1 VSDEYAAEREGEG
14 ERANLAVT
22 ELLAKLAERTNEL
35 QGVQAELAERTN
47 DLQRLQAEFSN
58 YKKRVERD
66 RQAVKEAAV
75 AGALSE
81 LLPVLDDI
89 GRAREHGELEGGFRQ
104 VGESFEAVVAKLGL
118 VRFGA
123 AGEVF
128 DPNLHEALMSTT
140 SPDVDEVT
148 VAALFRPGY
157 RIGERIVRPAQVQVA
172 EPGPAPEAEEAPAV
186 SVSASGPNPG
196 LGKASGESAAS
207 SAGASTASAKKKSA
221 SNGDAEPAEPTG
233 PADRAERT
241 DQTESAEPAPDVD
254 DDDDSGL

>member
-1 VSDEYAAEREGEG
+1 MSDEYAAEREGEG

-66 RQAVKEAAV
+66 RQVVKETAV
-75 AGALSE
+75 AGALSD

-104 VGESFEAVVAKLGL
+104 VGEAFEAVVAKLGL
-118 VRFGA
+118 ARFGA

-148 VAALFRPGY
+148 VAVLFRPGY
-157 RIGERIVRPAQVQVA
+157 RIGERVVRPAQVQVA
-172 EPGPAPEAEEAPAV
+172 EPGPAPEAEPA
-186 SVSASGPNPG
+186 
-196 LGKASGESAAS
+196 
-207 SAGASTASAKKKSA
+207 
-221 SNGDAEPAEPTG
+221 AEPAKPK
-233 PADRAERT
+233 PAAPAAPAPAAAKGAPNGNGNGDGAGNKPA
-241 DQTESAEPAPDVD
+241 AEPAVEVD

>member
-47 DLQRLQAEFSN
+47 DVQRLQAEFSN

-118 VRFGA
+118 ARFGA
-123 AGEVF
+123 SGEIF

-140 SPDVDEVT
+140 SPDVDEVS
-148 VAALFRPGY
+148 VHMVFRPGY

-172 EPGPAPEAEEAPAV
+172 EPGPAPETELATTPAAKPAA
-186 SVSASGPNPG
+186 SGAGAGAGASGPAPK
-196 LGKASGESAAS
+196 GKAE
-207 SAGASTASAKKKSA
+207 TARDGSKKPTQTVEV
-221 SNGDAEPAEPTG
+221 GDVDG
-233 PADRAERT
+233 GGDV
-241 DQTESAEPAPDVD
+241 DVD

>member
-1 VSDEYAAEREGEG
+1 MSDEYAAEREGEG

-47 DLQRLQAEFSN
+47 DVQRLQAEFSN
-58 YKKRVERD
+58 YTKRVERD
-66 RQAVKEAAV
+66 RQVVKETAV

-104 VGESFEAVVAKLGL
+104 VGEAFEAVVAKLGL
-118 VRFGA
+118 ARFGA
-123 AGEVF
+123 SGEVF

-148 VAALFRPGY
+148 VAMLFRPGY
-157 RIGERIVRPAQVQVA
+157 RIGERVVRAAQVQVA
-172 EPGPAPEAEEAPAV
+172 EPGPAPEAEKP
-186 SVSASGPNPG
+186 
-196 LGKASGESAAS
+196 
-207 SAGASTASAKKKSA
+207 
-221 SNGDAEPAEPTG
+221 AEPAVPAAAKAKSGSAAKGAASGSSGSSGSSANNGNNGNGTTGTAKAAPEP
-233 PADRAERT
+233 
-241 DQTESAEPAPDVD
+241 SAEVD

>member
-1 VSDEYAAEREGEG
+1 MSDEYTAEREGEG

-47 DLQRLQAEFSN
+47 DVQRLQAEFSN

-66 RQAVKEAAV
+66 RQVVKETAV

-104 VGESFEAVVAKLGL
+104 VGEAFETVVAKLGL
-118 VRFGA
+118 ARFGA
-123 AGEVF
+123 AGELF
-128 DPNLHEALMSTT
+128 DPNLHEALLSTS

-148 VAALFRPGY
+148 VAVLFRPGY
-157 RIGERIVRPAQVQVA
+157 RIGERVVRAAQVQVA
-172 EPGPAPEAEEAPAV
+172 EPGPAPEAE
-186 SVSASGPNPG
+186 
-196 LGKASGESAAS
+196 K
-207 SAGASTASAKKKSA
+207 
-221 SNGDAEPAEPTG
+221 PAEPPAAAVPAAAKAKPAKGAASGTG
-233 PADRAERT
+233 GATKAA
-241 DQTESAEPAPDVD
+241 AEPPAEVD

>member
-1 VSDEYAAEREGEG
+1 MSDEYAAEREGEG

-66 RQAVKEAAV
+66 RQLVKEAAV

-89 GRAREHGELEGGFRQ
+89 GRARDHGELEGGFRQ
-104 VGESFEAVVAKLGL
+104 VGEAFEAVVAKLGL
-118 VRFGA
+118 TRFGA
-123 AGEVF
+123 AGELF

-140 SPDVDEVT
+140 SPDVDEVSVHT
-148 VAALFRPGY
+148 VFRPGY
-157 RIGERIVRPAQVQVA
+157 RIGERVVRPAQVQVA
-172 EPGPAPEAEEAPAV
+172 EPGPADDDAAEASAPATPAAPAPAPA
-186 SVSASGPNPG
+186 SAPASAQAKPG
-196 LGKASGESAAS
+196 AAQAS
-207 SAGASTASAKKKSA
+207 SADAAEAEPKAKTATDGNKKP
-221 SNGDAEPAEPTG
+221 AEPAV
-233 PADRAERT
+233 
-241 DQTESAEPAPDVD
+241 DVD

>member
-47 DLQRLQAEFSN
+47 DVQRLQAEFSN

-66 RQAVKEAAV
+66 RQVVKETAV

-104 VGESFEAVVAKLGL
+104 VGEAFEAVVAKLGL
-118 VRFGA
+118 ARFGA
-123 AGEVF
+123 AGELF
-128 DPNLHEALMSTT
+128 DPNLHEALMSTS

-148 VAALFRPGY
+148 VAVLFRPGY
-157 RIGERIVRPAQVQVA
+157 RIGERVVRAAQVQVA
-172 EPGPAPEAEEAPAV
+172 EPGPAPEAEKPAEPAAPA
-186 SVSASGPNPG
+186 
-196 LGKASGESAAS
+196 AAK
-207 SAGASTASAKKKSA
+207 GKSA
-221 SNGDAEPAEPTG
+221 SAAKGASSGSSGSSANNGNGTTGTAKAASEP
-233 PADRAERT
+233 
-241 DQTESAEPAPDVD
+241 SAEVD

>member
-1 VSDEYAAEREGEG
+1 MSDEYAAEREGEG

-66 RQAVKEAAV
+66 RQVVKETAV

-104 VGESFEAVVAKLGL
+104 VGEAFEAVVTKLGL
-118 VRFGA
+118 VRFGTS
-123 AGEVF
+123 GEVF

-140 SPDVDEVT
+140 SPDVDEVSVAT
-148 VAALFRPGY
+148 VFRPGY
-157 RIGERIVRPAQVQVA
+157 RIGERVVRAAQVQVA
-172 EPGPAPEAEEAPAV
+172 EPGP
-186 SVSASGPNPG
+186 GP
-196 LGKASGESAAS
+196 
-207 SAGASTASAKKKSA
+207 
-221 SNGDAEPAEPTG
+221 DAEPASQASGTS
-233 PADRAERT
+233 AA
-241 DQTESAEPAPDVD
+241 SAETAVEVD
-254 DDDDSGL
+254 EDDDSGL

>member
-1 VSDEYAAEREGEG
+1 MSDEYAAEREGEG

-47 DLQRLQAEFSN
+47 DVQRLQAEFSN

-66 RQAVKEAAV
+66 RQVVKETAV

-104 VGESFEAVVAKLGL
+104 VGEAFEAVVAKLGL
-118 VRFGA
+118 ARFGA

-148 VAALFRPGY
+148 VAVLFRPGY
-157 RIGERIVRPAQVQVA
+157 RIGERVVRAAQVQVA
-172 EPGPAPEAEEAPAV
+172 EPGPAPEAEAPAEPAAV
-186 SVSASGPNPG
+186 PAAAKAKAAPAAKSASSASG
-196 LGKASGESAAS
+196 ASSGDNGTSGNGNTGTAKAAS
-207 SAGASTASAKKKSA
+207 ES
-221 SNGDAEPAEPTG
+221 PAEV
-233 PADRAERT
+233 AE
-241 DQTESAEPAPDVD
+241 VD

>member
-1 VSDEYAAEREGEG
+1 MSDEYAAEREGEG

-66 RQAVKEAAV
+66 RQVVKETAV

-104 VGESFEAVVAKLGL
+104 VGEAFEAVVAKLGL
-118 VRFGA
+118 ARFGA
-123 AGEVF
+123 AGEEF

-148 VAALFRPGY
+148 VAVLFRPGY
-157 RIGERIVRPAQVQVA
+157 RIGERVVRAAQVQVA
-172 EPGPAPEAEEAPAV
+172 EPGPAPEKEPAPEPPAKPKPASAPAPAAAKAA
-186 SVSASGPNPG
+186 SASGGN
-196 LGKASGESAAS
+196 KAEAD
-207 SAGASTASAKKKSA
+207 TAV
-221 SNGDAEPAEPTG
+221 E
-233 PADRAERT
+233 
-241 DQTESAEPAPDVD
+241 VD

>member
-1 VSDEYAAEREGEG
+1 MSDEYAAEREGEG

-47 DLQRLQAEFSN
+47 DVQRLQAEFSN

-66 RQAVKEAAV
+66 RQVVKETAV

-104 VGESFEAVVAKLGL
+104 VGEAFEAVVAKLGL
-118 VRFGA
+118 ARFGA
-123 AGEVF
+123 AGELF
-128 DPNLHEALMSTT
+128 DPNLHEALMSTS

-148 VAALFRPGY
+148 VAVLFRPGY
-157 RIGERIVRPAQVQVA
+157 RIGERVVRAAQVQVA
-172 EPGPAPEAEEAPAV
+172 EPGPAPEAEKPAEPAAPA
-186 SVSASGPNPG
+186 
-196 LGKASGESAAS
+196 AAK
-207 SAGASTASAKKKSA
+207 GKSA
-221 SNGDAEPAEPTG
+221 SAAKGASSGSSGSSANNGNGTTGTAKAASEP
-233 PADRAERT
+233 
-241 DQTESAEPAPDVD
+241 SAEVD

>member
-1 VSDEYAAEREGEG
+1 MSDEYAADPAREGEG

-35 QGVQAELAERTN
+35 QGAQAELIERTA
-47 DLQRLQAEFSN
+47 DLQRLQAEYIN
-58 YKKRVERD
+58 YKKRVDRD
-66 RQAVKEAAV
+66 RQVVKDSAV
-75 AGALSE
+75 AGALTE

-104 VGESFEAVVAKLGL
+104 VGESFEAAVAKLGL
-118 VRFGA
+118 TRFAA

-148 VAALFRPGY
+148 VTVVFQPGY
-157 RIGERIVRPAQVQVA
+157 RIGERVVRPARVTVA
-172 EPGPAPEAEEAPAV
+172 EPGPAPEP
-186 SVSASGPNPG
+186 
-196 LGKASGESAAS
+196 
-207 SAGASTASAKKKSA
+207 
-221 SNGDAEPAEPTG
+221 EPAE
-233 PADRAERT
+233 
-241 DQTESAEPAPDVD
+241 SAEAGVPVD

>member
-1 VSDEYAAEREGEG
+1 VSDEYTADTAREGEG

-35 QGVQAELAERTN
+35 QGVQAEMAERTA

-66 RQAVKEAAV
+66 RQLVKETAV
-75 AGALSE
+75 ANALTE

-104 VGESFEAVVAKLGL
+104 VGESFEAAVTKLGL

-128 DPNLHEALMSTT
+128 DPAVHEALMSTT
-140 SPDVDEVT
+140 SPDVEEVT
-148 VAALFRPGY
+148 VTVIFQPGY
-157 RIGERIVRPAQVQVA
+157 RIGERVVRPARVTVA
-172 EPGPAPEAEEAPAV
+172 EPGPAPEGEADKPSAAPA
-186 SVSASGPNPG
+186 A
-196 LGKASGESAAS
+196 
-207 SAGASTASAKKKSA
+207 
-221 SNGDAEPAEPTG
+221 
-233 PADRAERT
+233 
-241 DQTESAEPAPDVD
+241 APDAAAID

>member
-1 VSDEYAAEREGEG
+1 MSDEYAAEREGEG

-47 DLQRLQAEFSN
+47 DVQRLQAEFSN

-66 RQAVKEAAV
+66 RQVVKETAV

-104 VGESFEAVVAKLGL
+104 VGEAFEAVVAKLGL
-118 VRFGA
+118 ARFGA

-148 VAALFRPGY
+148 VAVLFRPGY
-157 RIGERIVRPAQVQVA
+157 RIGERVVRAAQVQVA
-172 EPGPAPEAEEAPAV
+172 EPGPAPEAETP
-186 SVSASGPNPG
+186 
-196 LGKASGESAAS
+196 
-207 SAGASTASAKKKSA
+207 
-221 SNGDAEPAEPTG
+221 
-233 PADRAERT
+233 
-241 DQTESAEPAPDVD
+241 AEPAPAPAAAKAKSAGKSASGSASASSANNGNGNGNTGTAKAAPEPPAEVD

>member
-1 VSDEYAAEREGEG
+1 MSDEYAAEREGEG

-47 DLQRLQAEFSN
+47 DVQRLQAEFSN

-66 RQAVKEAAV
+66 RQVVKETAV

-104 VGESFEAVVAKLGL
+104 VGEAFEAVVAKQGL

-148 VAALFRPGY
+148 VAVLFRPGY
-157 RIGERIVRPAQVQVA
+157 RIGERVVRPAQVQVA
-172 EPGPAPEAEEAPAV
+172 EPGPAPEAESPAEPAAPAAAKAKA
-186 SVSASGPNPG
+186 SAAKSGSSGASAS
-196 LGKASGESAAS
+196 
-207 SAGASTASAKKKSA
+207 SA
-221 SNGDAEPAEPTG
+221 SNGNNGNGNTGTAKAAPEPPAE
-233 PADRAERT
+233 
-241 DQTESAEPAPDVD
+241 VD

>member
-1 VSDEYAAEREGEG
+1 MSDEYAAEREGEG

-75 AGALSE
+75 AGAVSE

-104 VGESFEAVVAKLGL
+104 VGEAFEAVVAKLGL
-118 VRFGA
+118 ARFGA
-123 AGEVF
+123 AGELF

-140 SPDVDEVT
+140 SPDVDEVS
-148 VAALFRPGY
+148 VHVVFRPGY

-172 EPGPAPEAEEAPAV
+172 EPGPAPEAEQPPAPKAAAAAGAPAAAP
-186 SVSASGPNPG
+186 SK
-196 LGKASGESAAS
+196 GKAEAAS
-207 SAGASTASAKKKSA
+207 DG
-221 SNGDAEPAEPTG
+221 NGNNK
-233 PADRAERT
+233 PADA
-241 DQTESAEPAPDVD
+241 AVDVD

>member
-1 VSDEYAAEREGEG
+1 MSDEYAAEREGEG

-66 RQAVKEAAV
+66 RQVVKEAAV

-104 VGESFEAVVAKLGL
+104 VGEAFEAVVAKLGL
-118 VRFGA
+118 ARFGA

-148 VAALFRPGY
+148 VATLFRPGY
-157 RIGERIVRPAQVQVA
+157 RIGERVVRAAQVQVA
-172 EPGPAPEAEEAPAV
+172 EPGPAPATEAQT
-186 SVSASGPNPG
+186 G
-196 LGKASGESAAS
+196 
-207 SAGASTASAKKKSA
+207 T
-221 SNGDAEPAEPTG
+221 PAEPVAAAATAAKAK
-233 PADRAERT
+233 PAAKAAAGGNSADSGNNGSSGTAEAAP
-241 DQTESAEPAPDVD
+241 EPPAEVD

>member
-47 DLQRLQAEFSN
+47 DVQRLQAEFSN

-66 RQAVKEAAV
+66 RQVVKETAV

-104 VGESFEAVVAKLGL
+104 VGEAFEAVVAKLGL
-118 VRFGA
+118 ARFGA

-148 VAALFRPGY
+148 VAVLFRPGY
-157 RIGERIVRPAQVQVA
+157 RIGERVVRAAQVQVA
-172 EPGPAPEAEEAPAV
+172 EPGPAPEAEKP
-186 SVSASGPNPG
+186 
-196 LGKASGESAAS
+196 
-207 SAGASTASAKKKSA
+207 
-221 SNGDAEPAEPTG
+221 
-233 PADRAERT
+233 
-241 DQTESAEPAPDVD
+241 AEPAPAPAAAKAKSAAKSASGSAGANSANSANNGNGNTGTAKAAPEPPAEVD

>member
-1 VSDEYAAEREGEG
+1 MSDEYAAEREGEG

-47 DLQRLQAEFSN
+47 DVQRLQAEFSN

-66 RQAVKEAAV
+66 RQVVKETAV

-104 VGESFEAVVAKLGL
+104 VGEAFEAVVAKLGL
-118 VRFGA
+118 ARFGA

-148 VAALFRPGY
+148 VAVLFRPGY
-157 RIGERIVRPAQVQVA
+157 RIGERVVRAAQVQVA
-172 EPGPAPEAEEAPAV
+172 EPGPAPEAEKP
-186 SVSASGPNPG
+186 
-196 LGKASGESAAS
+196 
-207 SAGASTASAKKKSA
+207 
-221 SNGDAEPAEPTG
+221 
-233 PADRAERT
+233 
-241 DQTESAEPAPDVD
+241 AEPAPAPAAAKAKSAAKSASGSAGANSANNANNGNGNTGTAKAAPEPPAEVD

>member
-47 DLQRLQAEFSN
+47 DVQRLQAEFSN

-66 RQAVKEAAV
+66 RQVVKETAV

-104 VGESFEAVVAKLGL
+104 VGEAFEAVVAKLGL
-118 VRFGA
+118 ARFGA

-148 VAALFRPGY
+148 VAVLFRPGY
-157 RIGERIVRPAQVQVA
+157 RIGERVVRAAQVQVA
-172 EPGPAPEAEEAPAV
+172 EPGPAPEAEKP
-186 SVSASGPNPG
+186 
-196 LGKASGESAAS
+196 
-207 SAGASTASAKKKSA
+207 
-221 SNGDAEPAEPTG
+221 
-233 PADRAERT
+233 
-241 DQTESAEPAPDVD
+241 AEPAPAPAAAKAKSAAKSASGSAGANSANNANNGNGNTGTAKAAPEPPAEVD

>member
-47 DLQRLQAEFSN
+47 DVQRLQAEFSN

-66 RQAVKEAAV
+66 RQVVKETAV

-81 LLPVLDDI
+81 LPPVLDDI

-104 VGESFEAVVAKLGL
+104 VGEAFEAVVAKLGL
-118 VRFGA
+118 ARFGA

-148 VAALFRPGY
+148 VAVLFRPGY
-157 RIGERIVRPAQVQVA
+157 RIGERVVRAAQVQVA
-172 EPGPAPEAEEAPAV
+172 EPGPAPEAETP
-186 SVSASGPNPG
+186 
-196 LGKASGESAAS
+196 
-207 SAGASTASAKKKSA
+207 
-221 SNGDAEPAEPTG
+221 
-233 PADRAERT
+233 
-241 DQTESAEPAPDVD
+241 AEPAPAPAAAKAKAAGKSASGSASASSANSANNGNGNTGTAKAAPEPPAEVD

>member
-1 VSDEYAAEREGEG
+1 VSDEYAADPAREGEG

-35 QGVQAELAERTN
+35 QGAQAELIERTA
-47 DLQRLQAEFSN
+47 DLQRLQAEYIN
-58 YKKRVERD
+58 YKKRVDRD
-66 RQAVKEAAV
+66 RQVVKDSAV
-75 AGALSE
+75 AGALTE

-104 VGESFEAVVAKLGL
+104 VGESFEAAVAKLGFT
-118 VRFGA
+118 RFAA

-148 VAALFRPGY
+148 VTVVFQPGY
-157 RIGERIVRPAQVQVA
+157 RIGERVVRPARVTVA
-172 EPGPAPEAEEAPAV
+172 EPGPAPEP
-186 SVSASGPNPG
+186 
-196 LGKASGESAAS
+196 
-207 SAGASTASAKKKSA
+207 
-221 SNGDAEPAEPTG
+221 EPAE
-233 PADRAERT
+233 
-241 DQTESAEPAPDVD
+241 SAEAGVPVD

>member
-47 DLQRLQAEFSN
+47 DVQRLQAEFSN

-66 RQAVKEAAV
+66 RQVVKETAV

-104 VGESFEAVVAKLGL
+104 VGEAFEAVVAKLGL
-118 VRFGA
+118 ARFGA

-148 VAALFRPGY
+148 VAVLFRPGY
-157 RIGERIVRPAQVQVA
+157 RIGERVVRAAQVQVA
-172 EPGPAPEAEEAPAV
+172 EPGPAPEAETP
-186 SVSASGPNPG
+186 
-196 LGKASGESAAS
+196 
-207 SAGASTASAKKKSA
+207 
-221 SNGDAEPAEPTG
+221 
-233 PADRAERT
+233 
-241 DQTESAEPAPDVD
+241 AEPAPAPAAAKAKSAGKSASGSASASSANNGNGNGNTGTAKAAPEPPAEVD

>member
-1 VSDEYAAEREGEG
+1 VSDEYTAEREGEG

-66 RQAVKEAAV
+66 RQVVKETAV

-104 VGESFEAVVAKLGL
+104 VGEAFEAVVAKQGL
-118 VRFGA
+118 ARFGA
-123 AGEVF
+123 AGEIF
-128 DPNLHEALMSTT
+128 DPNLHEALMSIT

-148 VAALFRPGY
+148 VAVLFRPGY
-157 RIGERIVRPAQVQVA
+157 RIGERVVRPAQVQVA
-172 EPGPAPEAEEAPAV
+172 EPGPAPEAEPAPKPAKPKP
-186 SVSASGPNPG
+186 GP
-196 LGKASGESAAS
+196 AASAA
-207 SAGASTASAKKKSA
+207 KSA
-221 SNGDAEPAEPTG
+221 PNSGGNGSGNGNGNGNGNKAAAEPAVE
-233 PADRAERT
+233 
-241 DQTESAEPAPDVD
+241 VD

>member
-47 DLQRLQAEFSN
+47 DVQRLQAEFSN

-66 RQAVKEAAV
+66 RQVVKETAV

-104 VGESFEAVVAKLGL
+104 VGEAFEAVVAKLGL
-118 VRFGA
+118 ARFGA

-148 VAALFRPGY
+148 VAVLFRPGY
-157 RIGERIVRPAQVQVA
+157 RIGERVVRAAQVQVA
-172 EPGPAPEAEEAPAV
+172 EPGPAPEAEKP
-186 SVSASGPNPG
+186 
-196 LGKASGESAAS
+196 
-207 SAGASTASAKKKSA
+207 
-221 SNGDAEPAEPTG
+221 
-233 PADRAERT
+233 
-241 DQTESAEPAPDVD
+241 AEPAPAPAAAKAKSAAKSASGSAGANSANNGNGNTGTAKAAPEPPAEVD

>member
-1 VSDEYAAEREGEG
+1 MSDEYAAEREGEG

-66 RQAVKEAAV
+66 RQAVKDAAV

-148 VAALFRPGY
+148 VATLFRPGY

-172 EPGPAPEAEEAPAV
+172 EPGPAPEAEEVPAPPAPAPA
-186 SVSASGPNPG
+186 SASASS
-196 LGKASGESAAS
+196 KASGESTSPSAS
-207 SAGASTASAKKKSA
+207 ASAASAKKKTA
-221 SNGDAEPAEPTG
+221 SSGDAEPSG
-233 PADRAERT
+233 SADRADQT
-241 DQTESAEPAPDVD
+241 DQSEPVESAPDVD

>member
-1 VSDEYAAEREGEG
+1 MSDEYAAEREGEG

-47 DLQRLQAEFSN
+47 DVQRLQAEFSN

-66 RQAVKEAAV
+66 RQLVKEAAV

-104 VGESFEAVVAKLGL
+104 VGESFESVVTKLGL
-118 VRFGA
+118 ARFGA

-140 SPDVDEVT
+140 SPDVDEVSVHT
-148 VAALFRPGY
+148 VFRPGY

-172 EPGPAPEAEEAPAV
+172 EPGPAPDAEEAPA
-186 SVSASGPNPG
+186 AAAPAP
-196 LGKASGESAAS
+196 AAAASAA
-207 SAGASTASAKKKSA
+207 APKGKTASDGNKKP
-221 SNGDAEPAEPTG
+221 AEPAV
-233 PADRAERT
+233 
-241 DQTESAEPAPDVD
+241 DVD

>member
-1 VSDEYAAEREGEG
+1 VSDEYTAEREGEG

-35 QGVQAELAERTN
+35 QGVQAELSERTN

-66 RQAVKEAAV
+66 RQVVKEAAV

-104 VGESFEAVVAKLGL
+104 VGEAFEAVVAKLGL

-123 AGEVF
+123 AGDVF

-148 VAALFRPGY
+148 VAVLFRPGY
-157 RIGERIVRPAQVQVA
+157 RIGERVVRAAQVQVA
-172 EPGPAPEAEEAPAV
+172 EPGPAPEAEPA
-186 SVSASGPNPG
+186 
-196 LGKASGESAAS
+196 
-207 SAGASTASAKKKSA
+207 
-221 SNGDAEPAEPTG
+221 
-233 PADRAERT
+233 
-241 DQTESAEPAPDVD
+241 AEPAPQAKPAAPSAPAAGTAPTAKSAPGEKQPAAEPPAEVD

>member
-1 VSDEYAAEREGEG
+1 MSDEYAAEREGEG

-47 DLQRLQAEFSN
+47 DVQRLQAEFSN

-66 RQAVKEAAV
+66 RQVVKETAV

-104 VGESFEAVVAKLGL
+104 VGEAFEAVVAKLGL
-118 VRFGA
+118 ARFGA

-148 VAALFRPGY
+148 VAVLFRPGY
-157 RIGERIVRPAQVQVA
+157 RIGERVVRAAQVQVA
-172 EPGPAPEAEEAPAV
+172 EPGPAPEAEKP
-186 SVSASGPNPG
+186 
-196 LGKASGESAAS
+196 
-207 SAGASTASAKKKSA
+207 
-221 SNGDAEPAEPTG
+221 AEPAAPGGGQGQIGSAAKGAFERFERFECEQ
-233 PADRAERT
+233 RANGNG
-241 DQTESAEPAPDVD
+241 SAEAAP
-254 DDDDSGL
+254 SRPQRSTTTTIRGCEPGQA

>member
-1 VSDEYAAEREGEG
+1 MSDEYAAEREGEG

-35 QGVQAELAERTN
+35 QGVQTELAERTN
-47 DLQRLQAEFSN
+47 DVQRLQAEFSN

-66 RQAVKEAAV
+66 RQVVKETAV

-104 VGESFEAVVAKLGL
+104 VGEAFESVVAKLGL
-118 VRFGA
+118 ARFGA
-123 AGEVF
+123 AGELF

-148 VAALFRPGY
+148 VAVLFRPGY
-157 RIGERIVRPAQVQVA
+157 RIGERVVRAAQVQVA
-172 EPGPAPEAEEAPAV
+172 EPGPAPETAPA
-186 SVSASGPNPG
+186 
-196 LGKASGESAAS
+196 KAPAKPKPAA
-207 SAGASTASAKKKSA
+207 AEAAAPTAKSTAG
-221 SNGDAEPAEPTG
+221 NTG
-233 PADRAERT
+233 NAGNKT
-241 DQTESAEPAPDVD
+241 APETAVEVD

>member
-1 VSDEYAAEREGEG
+1 MSDEYAAEREGEG

-47 DLQRLQAEFSN
+47 DVQRLQAEFSN

-66 RQAVKEAAV
+66 RQVVKETAV

-89 GRAREHGELEGGFRQ
+89 CRAREHGELEGGFRQ
-104 VGESFEAVVAKLGL
+104 VGEAFEAVVAKLGL
-118 VRFGA
+118 ARFGA

-148 VAALFRPGY
+148 VAVLFRPGY
-157 RIGERIVRPAQVQVA
+157 RIGERVVRAAQVQVA
-172 EPGPAPEAEEAPAV
+172 EPGPAPEAEKP
-186 SVSASGPNPG
+186 
-196 LGKASGESAAS
+196 
-207 SAGASTASAKKKSA
+207 
-221 SNGDAEPAEPTG
+221 
-233 PADRAERT
+233 
-241 DQTESAEPAPDVD
+241 AEPAPAPAAAKAKSAAKSASGSAGANSANNANNGNGNTGTAKAAPEPPAEVD

>member
-47 DLQRLQAEFSN
+47 DVQRLQAEFSN

-66 RQAVKEAAV
+66 RQVVKETAV

-104 VGESFEAVVAKLGL
+104 VGEAFEAVVAKLGL
-118 VRFGA
+118 ARFGA

-148 VAALFRPGY
+148 VAVLFRPGY
-157 RIGERIVRPAQVQVA
+157 RIGERVVRAAQVQVA
-172 EPGPAPEAEEAPAV
+172 EPGPAPEAEKP
-186 SVSASGPNPG
+186 
-196 LGKASGESAAS
+196 
-207 SAGASTASAKKKSA
+207 
-221 SNGDAEPAEPTG
+221 
-233 PADRAERT
+233 
-241 DQTESAEPAPDVD
+241 AEPAPAPAAAKAKSAAKSASGSAGANSANNGNNGNGNTGTAKAAPEPPAEVD

>member
-1 VSDEYAAEREGEG
+1 MSDEYAAEREGEG

-47 DLQRLQAEFSN
+47 DVQRLQAEFSN

-66 RQAVKEAAV
+66 RQVVKETAV

-104 VGESFEAVVAKLGL
+104 VGEAFEAVVAKLGL
-118 VRFGA
+118 ARFGA

-148 VAALFRPGY
+148 VAVLFRPGY
-157 RIGERIVRPAQVQVA
+157 RIGERVVRAAQVQVA
-172 EPGPAPEAEEAPAV
+172 EPGPAPEAESPAEPAAPAAAKAKA
-186 SVSASGPNPG
+186 SAAKSGSSAS
-196 LGKASGESAAS
+196 
-207 SAGASTASAKKKSA
+207 SA
-221 SNGDAEPAEPTG
+221 SNGNNGNGNTGTAKAAPEPPAE
-233 PADRAERT
+233 
-241 DQTESAEPAPDVD
+241 VD

>member
-1 VSDEYAAEREGEG
+1 MSDEYAAEREGEG

-104 VGESFEAVVAKLGL
+104 VGEAFEAVVAKLGL
-118 VRFGA
+118 ARFGA

-148 VAALFRPGY
+148 VAVLFRPGY
-157 RIGERIVRPAQVQVA
+157 RIGERVVRAAQVQVA
-172 EPGPAPEAEEAPAV
+172 EPGPAPETEAPAEPV
-186 SVSASGPNPG
+186 PTPAA
-196 LGKASGESAAS
+196 GKAKVAAAAKNA
-207 SAGASTASAKKKSA
+207 AGPAGGT
-221 SNGDAEPAEPTG
+221 NGDSGNNGSTKAAAEPPAE
-233 PADRAERT
+233 
-241 DQTESAEPAPDVD
+241 VD